1 MSHAQDKKLNSGFER
16 RKITGVLAIFALA
29 VAGFLLFATAP
40 GSVVADSSR
49 SLSVA
54 RTERTNS
61 RISMRHEAAA
71 ALPAPFFAAITVDRT
86 DDAAAASA
94 CTAAANDCSL
104 RGAVA
109 FANTNPGTTINVPAG
124 TYQLNIAGTGEGFA
138 GNNSIGDLDI
148 RGNNTIIAGAGAATT
163 IIQQTTANDRV
174 IEVNPD
180 LLANFDFMI
189 SDVTITGGK
198 ETTAVGGGGLI
209 TGSIGNNVTV
219 TNCVITGNSATGT
232 GTFGGGGI
240 SHEGGNLTITG
251 TTFANNSTSG
261 NGGGLGYSAGAPLI
275 RTPSTGTL
283 TISGSTFSGNTANGL
298 GGGGADLFNFHL
310 GTGTYNIS
318 STTFSNNSAV
328 RSELLRSAVR
338 RSQVTRLT
346 AWVAVERIFSTL
358 TSAPAPTTSAA
369 RPSRIIRPSDLNSYD
384 QRFDVLR

>member
-1 MSHAQDKKLNSGFER
+1 MRHAQDKKYNSGFER
-16 RKITGVLAIFALA
+16 RTITGVLAIFALA
-29 VAGFLLFATAP
+29 VAGFLIFATAP

-54 RTERTNS
+54 RTERTNP
-61 RISMRHEAAA
+61 RISMRHDAAA
-71 ALPAPFFAAITVDRT
+71 AQPALTAPFFATITVDRT
-86 DDAAAASA
+86 DDTVVSA
-94 CTAAANDCSL
+94 CTAAPNDCTL

-109 FANTNPGTTINVPAG
+109 FANTNPGTTISVPAG
-124 TYQLNIAGTGEGFA
+124 TYQLNIAGTGENFS

-163 IIQQTTANDRV
+163 IIQQTTLNDRV

-180 LLANFDFMI
+180 LLANFNFTI

-198 ETTAVGGGGLI
+198 ETTAVGGGGI
-209 TGSIGNNVTV
+209 ISGSIGNSVTV
-219 TNCVITGNSATGT
+219 TNCVISGNSATGA

-261 NGGGLGYSAGAPLI
+261 SGGGLGYSAGDPLI

-283 TISGSTFSGNTANGL
+283 TITGSTFSGNTANGI
-298 GGGGADLFNFHL
+298 GGGGADLFNFNL

-328 RSELLRSAVR
+328 TGRGGAIV
-338 RSQVTRLT
+338 
-346 AWVAVERIFSTL
+346 VESGPLTL
-358 TSAPAPTTSAA
+358 TT
-369 RPSRIIRPSDLNSYD
+369 
-384 QRFDVLR
+384 